1 MAKRHH
7 SSHHSRASH
16 ASHAS
21 HAGMDRTAGYHE
33 REYAS
38 NSMNRSETGYQT
50 YPESKHMMKRDSGMI
65 HEDHS
70 AACMLPT
77 HVIEK
82 QWAGAGNYMHKGI
95 GSLFSGV
102 QETMHE
108 DGKAFEKSNKPR
120 QY

>member
-7 SSHHSRASH
+7 SSHRSH

-21 HAGMDRTAGYHE
+21 MASTAGYHE
-33 REYAS
+33 RE
-38 NSMNRSETGYQT
+38 MKGETGYQS
-50 YPESKHMMKRDSGMI
+50 YPQSKHMMKRDSGMI
-65 HEDHS
+65 HEDWN
-70 AACMLPT
+70 AACLLPT

-82 QWAGAGNYMHKGI
+82 QWAGAGHYMNKGI

-108 DGKAFEKSNKPR
+108 DGRAFEKSNKPR